1 MVFSFLLTRTSSFGQ
16 SFHHILRLKL
26 TLRKLSNDVNLN
38 TRVFFSL
45 IGKPFFRR
53 LILPLATFLM
63 AVSLLDPN
71 VNWTALREQLATR
84 DPWQV
89 ALTFTLLM
97 LFWSITAGRAL
108 RPVWGQPTIAFLLR
122 QPIGHWYWVW
132 HLLPSLWIA
141 FLPVVSIWWL
151 APHYAHPVLHYA
163 GFVGLS
169 WTIML
174 GASFRGLVCIKLIAL
189 GTAALALLIFGYA
202 HQPWVAYL
210 AIIVTIAL
218 LPMGITGIRGQLV
231 LSRNISP
238 SHLTSIWPLIAIVR
252 RDLLCLWRL
261 ERKSLF
267 SLVLPAVVVALM
279 MFAIRVNAQ
288 VADRQAFVF
297 ACAFLAF
304 AVMPTYEILTR
315 LKTRLGPEL
324 MRQRWP
330 VDHGDRAAALIALM
344 CVLTG
349 PTIIAL
355 AMLGSTMG
363 LAYGML
369 FLLFAANT
377 IVGLTALFSSTLVSP
392 TPMLGW
398 GLWLVFIHAILA
410 IALPPWVYGVGAV
423 AMLPLGIS
431 IMLKGLQMFTHQTEF
446 GNLDQFA

>member
-1 MVFSFLLTRTSSFGQ
+1 MNLT
-16 SFHHILRLKL
+16 
-26 TLRKLSNDVNLN
+26 
-38 TRVFFSL
+38 TRVFFST

-71 VNWTALREQLATR
+71 INWTALREQLATR

-89 ALTFTLLM
+89 TLTFTLLL
-97 LFWSITAGRAL
+97 LFWSITAGLAL
-108 RPVWGQPTIAFLLR
+108 RPVWSQPTIAFLVR

-151 APHYAHPVLHYA
+151 APHYAHPVVHYA

-174 GASFRGLVCIKLIAL
+174 GASFRGLICIKLIAL

-210 AIIVTIAL
+210 AVIVTIAL
-218 LPMGITGIRGQLV
+218 LPMGITGIRGQLA
-231 LSRNISP
+231 LSGNISP
-238 SHLTSIWPLIAIVR
+238 SHLTSISPIIAIVR
-252 RDLLCLWRL
+252 RDILCLWRL
-261 ERKSLF
+261 ERKSLL
-267 SLVLPAVVVALM
+267 SLVWPAVLVTLM
-279 MFAIRVNAQ
+279 MFALRMNDHLAGHK
-288 VADRQAFVF
+288 AFAF
-297 ACAFLAF
+297 ACGFLAF

-315 LKTRLGPEL
+315 LKSRLGPEL

-330 VDHGDRAAALIALM
+330 VDHRDRAAALIALM

-355 AMLGSTMG
+355 AILGSTMG
-363 LAYGML
+363 PAMNLAYGLL

-377 IVGLTALFSSTLVSP
+377 IVGLTALFSRTLVSP
-392 TPMLGW
+392 TPMVGW
-398 GLWLVFIHAILA
+398 ALWLVFIHAILA
-410 IALPPWVYGVGAV
+410 TALPPWVYGVGAV

-431 IMLKGLQMFTHQTEF
+431 IMLKGLHMFTHQTEF

>member
-1 MVFSFLLTRTSSFGQ
+1 M
-16 SFHHILRLKL
+16 
-26 TLRKLSNDVNLN
+26 
-38 TRVFFSL
+38 
-45 IGKPFFRR
+45 
-53 LILPLATFLM
+53 
-63 AVSLLDPN
+63 
-71 VNWTALREQLATR
+71 
-84 DPWQV
+84 
-89 ALTFTLLM
+89 
-97 LFWSITAGRAL
+97 
-108 RPVWGQPTIAFLLR
+108 
-122 QPIGHWYWVW
+122 
-132 HLLPSLWIA
+132 
-141 FLPVVSIWWL
+141 
-151 APHYAHPVLHYA
+151 
-163 GFVGLS
+163 
-169 WTIML
+169 
-174 GASFRGLVCIKLIAL
+174 
-189 GTAALALLIFGYA
+189 
-202 HQPWVAYL
+202 
-210 AIIVTIAL
+210 
-218 LPMGITGIRGQLV
+218 
-231 LSRNISP
+231 
-238 SHLTSIWPLIAIVR
+238 
-252 RDLLCLWRL
+252 LCLWRL

-297 ACAFLAF
+297 ACTFLAF